1 MIRVTALTL
10 GRDDPSSRFRVRQF
24 IAPLYRLGVHVAESY
39 LPIFPYK
46 VARLVPLGIVARL
59 PGVMASR
66 RTDITWLRRELI
78 TGRAT
83 LERFAGPK
91 RLFDV
96 DDAIWLAFKTPYTER
111 IVSHCDGVIA
121 GNRFLADH
129 FEKLGARVWVVPTSV
144 DTEVWKPAPKRE
156 NRCWTIGWIGTWSNI
171 KYLRAVEEPL
181 ADFLAQHRDSRF
193 LLVCDRKP
201 RLKRIPA
208 DRWQFLKWSQEREVD
223 LLRKMDVG
231 LMPLDDSDWA
241 RGKCAF
247 KMLSYMA
254 VGIPVVVSP
263 VGVNQEILQQDRVG
277 LSAVTASAWYEALH
291 QLFTESE
298 MAAEMGKRGR
308 QVVESKY
315 SVRRTVSELA
325 GIFQD
330 VAGLSEMS

>member
-10 GRDDPSSRFRVRQF
+10 GKDDPSSRFRVRQF
-24 IAPLYRLGVHVAESY
+24 IGPLYQLGVDVAESY
-39 LPIFPYK
+39 LPVFPSK

-59 PGVMASR
+59 PGVMAAR
-66 RTDITWLRRELI
+66 RTDITWLRRELV
-78 TGRAT
+78 TGRST
-83 LERFAGPK
+83 LERWSGPK

-96 DDAIWLAFKTPYTER
+96 DDAIWLAFKRPYTEQ

-144 DTEVWKPAPKRE
+144 NTEVWKPAPQSK
-156 NRCWTIGWIGTWSNI
+156 NQYWTIGWIGTWSNI
-171 KYLRAVEEPL
+171 KYLRTVEEPL
-181 ADFLAQHRDSRF
+181 ADFLAQHKDSRF

-201 RLKRIPA
+201 RLRIPA

-263 VGVNQEILQQDRVG
+263 VGVNQEILQEDSVG
-277 LSAVTASAWYEALH
+277 LGAVTAGAWYEALH
-291 QLFTESE
+291 QLFTKSE

-315 SVRRTVSELA
+315 SVRRSAVKLA
-325 GIFQD
+325 QIFQN
-330 VAGLSEMS
+330 VAALSKTC

>member
-10 GRDDPSSRFRVRQF
+10 AKDDPSSRFRVRQF
-24 IAPLYRLGVHVAESY
+24 ITPLYQLGVDVAESY
-39 LPIFPYK
+39 LQIFPYK

-59 PGVMASR
+59 PGVMAAR
-66 RTDITWLRRELI
+66 KTDITWLRRELV
-78 TGRAT
+78 TGWAT
-83 LERFAGPK
+83 LERLTGPK

-96 DDAIWLAFKTPYTER
+96 DDAIWLAFKRPYTER

-144 DTEVWKPAPKRE
+144 NTEVWKPAPKKE

-171 KYLRAVEEPL
+171 KYLRAIEEPL
-181 ADFLAQHRDSRF
+181 GDFLAQHPDSRF

-201 RLKRIPA
+201 RLRIPA

-223 LLRKMDVG
+223 LVRKMDVG

-247 KMLSYMA
+247 KMLTYMA

-277 LSAVTASAWYEALH
+277 LGAVTASDWYDALH
-291 QLFTESE
+291 QLFTKSE
-298 MAAEMGKRGR
+298 MAAQMGKRGR
-308 QVVESKY
+308 QLVESKY
-315 SVRRTVSELA
+315 SVRGTAGKLA
-325 GIFQD
+325 RIFQD
-330 VAGLSEMS
+330 VAALSRAG

>member
-10 GRDDPSSRFRVRQF
+10 GKDDPSSRFRVRQF
-24 IAPLYRLGVHVAESY
+24 IAPLYQLGVDVTESY
-39 LPIFPYK
+39 LPVFPNK

-59 PGVMASR
+59 PGVMAAR
-66 RTDITWLRRELI
+66 RTDITWLRRELV

-83 LERFAGPK
+83 LERWSGPK

-96 DDAIWLAFKTPYTER
+96 DDAIWLAFKRPYTER

-144 DTEVWKPAPKRE
+144 NTEVWKPAPQTK
-156 NRCWTIGWIGTWSNI
+156 NQDWTIGWIGTWSNI
-171 KYLRAVEEPL
+171 KYLRTVEEPL
-181 ADFLAQHRDSRF
+181 ADFLAQHKGSRF

-201 RLKRIPA
+201 RLRIPA

-223 LLRKMDVG
+223 LVRKMDVG

-254 VGIPVVVSP
+254 VGIPVIVSP
-263 VGVNQEILQQDRVG
+263 VGVNQEILQEESVG
-277 LSAVTASAWYEALH
+277 LSAVSAGAWYEALH
-291 QLFTESE
+291 QLFTKSE

-308 QVVESKY
+308 QVVENKY
-315 SVRRTVSELA
+315 SVRRSAVKLA
-325 GIFQD
+325 QIFQD
-330 VAGLSEMS
+330 VTALS

>member
-10 GRDDPSSRFRVRQF
+10 GKDDPSSRFRVRQF
-24 IAPLYRLGVHVAESY
+24 IAPLRQFGVHVKESY
-39 LPIFPYK
+39 LPILPYK
-46 VARLVPLGIVARL
+46 VARLAPLGIVARL

-78 TGRAT
+78 TGRST
-83 LERFAGPK
+83 LERLAGPK

-96 DDAIWLAFKTPYTER
+96 DDAIWLAFKRPYTER

-121 GNRFLADH
+121 GNQFLANH

-144 DTEVWKPAPKRE
+144 DTQVWTPAAKKE
-156 NRCWTIGWIGTWSNI
+156 NRVWTVGWIGTWSNI
-171 KYLRAVEEPL
+171 KYLRTIEEPL
-181 ADFLAQHRDSRF
+181 ADFLSQYPDSRF

-201 RLKRIPA
+201 ALKIPVN
-208 DRWQFLKWSQEREVD
+208 RWQFVKWSQEREVD
-223 LLRKMDVG
+223 LVRKMDVG

-263 VGVNQEILQQDRVG
+263 VGVSREILEQHRVG
-277 LSAVTASAWYEALH
+277 LSATSPSAWYEALH
-291 QLFTESE
+291 RIFTENDL
-298 MAAEMGKRGR
+298 AEDMGQRGR
-308 QVVESKY
+308 QVVENNY
-315 SVRRTVSELA
+315 SVGSTVGKIA
-325 GIFQD
+325 RIFKD
-330 VAGLSEMS
+330 VANSANR